1 MAATSK
7 MEYKEIK
14 VTGTVS
20 VERVDRVNKPQREWA
35 VLIMG
40 PTGAG
45 KSSFIEALGLK
56 GSAKISSN
64 GLDGCTQAVSTYK
77 LINVTDSHGD
87 PFYLVDSPG
96 FADTK
101 ISEMAIV
108 SMLQKW
114 MKDNHKYFNCI
125 LYLTPIT
132 STRLPGTQRQVLK
145 TFNALTGVE
154 TAKDVMIVTT
164 MWDNIW
170 GENATKRAEDNYQQ
184 LQNDIWKDF
193 IQEGA
198 QLMQFHNAQ
207 ESALSILDKAFASGL
222 GELFSIDHHD
232 ENIKGSPFE
241 ANLVTDL
248 QDRIQNLKSHI
259 PTLHDELTHAKAQG
273 DDLLLSTLRPR
284 IQEAEEDLARFQKEL
299 DDSGLLPPVHL
310 TPLATPPPDSE
321 PHGTTLQANDATDI
335 QQSEKPV
342 FLPPLDPEP
351 AVHGQLA
358 VKIKAVPD
366 VPPIS
371 DVVTLSIPPSD
382 LQRHIPP
389 SHEMAAPSISRS
401 IEDDVQAEAQQ
412 PTPVQHAPG
421 RFARIMQ
428 LMKCWGDAVGEHHA
442 T

>member
-7 MEYKEIK
+7 MEYKAIG

-20 VERVDRVNKPQREWA
+20 VERVDRGGVYK

-56 GSAKISSN
+56 GSLKISSN

-77 LINVTDSHGD
+77 LINATDKYGNSI
-87 PFYLVDSPG
+87 YLVDSPG
-96 FADTK
+96 FADTN
-101 ISEMAIV
+101 ILEMAIV

-114 MKDNHKYFNCI
+114 MKDN
-125 LYLTPIT
+125 LLD

-145 TFNALTGVE
+145 TFHVLTGVK
-154 TAKDVMIVTT
+154 TAQNVTIVTT

-198 QLMQFHNAQ
+198 QLMQFHNTQ
-207 ESALSILDKAFASGL
+207 ESALSIVDKAVASGV
-222 GELFSIDHHD
+222 GKLFSIEGHD

-241 ANLVTDL
+241 GNLVTDL

-259 PTLHDELTHAKAQG
+259 PTLHDELAHAKAQG
-273 DDLLLSTLRPR
+273 DQLLLSTLRPR
-284 IQEAEEDLARFQKEL
+284 LQEAEAGLARFQKEL
-299 DDSGLLPPVHL
+299 DDSGLLPPVPL
-310 TPLATPPPDSE
+310 TPLATPPPDSK
-321 PHGTTLQANDATDI
+321 PRGTTLQVNNTTHAQPSKN
-335 QQSEKPV
+335 QV
-342 FLPPLDPEP
+342 FLP
-351 AVHGQLA
+351 
-358 VKIKAVPD
+358 
-366 VPPIS
+366 
-371 DVVTLSIPPSD
+371 TLTW
-382 LQRHIPP
+382 R
-389 SHEMAAPSISRS
+389 
-401 IEDDVQAEAQQ
+401 
-412 PTPVQHAPG
+412 TPG
-421 RFARIMQ
+421 RFARIME
-428 LMKCWGDAVGEHHA
+428 LMKCWGNTVGERHD